1 MSSHSSDISTESE
14 NEERAVVPQPKK
26 KFNAKANIT
35 DQTETI
41 TIDPELI
48 SKIKLHKVQVRQL
61 KKLQAEAINGPKPID
76 PVKEAKK
83 EEAKQKRL
91 AAKAEKEKEK
101 AEKERLAK
109 ILEEEAKKVAER
121 KSKYITLKV
130 PIYKYIKKEKIV
142 EDVVK
147 QVKVKE
153 KAPKEVE
160 ADEGDNE
167 DTADEKPKPKP
178 RQRRFQKEKVELD
191 TSDEERIAKLESI
204 DNVLNQF
211 AFAPRKRR
219 FF

>member
-1 MSSHSSDISTESE
+1 MSSHQSDTSSESE
-14 NEERAVVPQPKK
+14 KEEVAVVPKQKK

-48 SKIKLHKVQVRQL
+48 GKIKLHKVQVRQL
-61 KKLQAEAINGPKPID
+61 KKLQAEALNGPKPID

-91 AAKAEKEKEK
+91 AAKAEKDKEK

-109 ILEEEAKKVAER
+109 ILEDEAKKVAEL
-121 KSKYITLKV
+121 KSKYITFKV
-130 PIYKYIKKEKIV
+130 PIYKYIKKDKVAKEA
-142 EDVVK
+142 
-147 QVKVKE
+147 VKE
-153 KAPKEVE
+153 AVKESIE
-160 ADEGDNE
+160 ADEGDNDVTSE
-167 DTADEKPKPKP
+167 EEKPKERKP

-191 TSDEERIAKLESI
+191 TSDEERVAKLESI
-204 DNVLNQF
+204 DKALNQF
-211 AFAPRKRR
+211 AFAPRRRR